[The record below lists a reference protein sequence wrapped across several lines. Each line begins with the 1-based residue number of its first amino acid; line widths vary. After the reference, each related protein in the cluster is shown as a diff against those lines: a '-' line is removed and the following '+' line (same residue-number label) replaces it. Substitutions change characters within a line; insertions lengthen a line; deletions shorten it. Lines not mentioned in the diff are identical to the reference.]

1 MATNYRQIYAIKKQ
15 NEEKIMRLCPE
26 ARQDN
31 GIYCFYRI
39 DENNFKF
46 CYIGQAARS
55 NLLSR
60 CADHLQGYQQ
70 HIDLS
75 IRKYGLYDEEK
86 NPYGYKLMVLCY
98 CLAEEC
104 DEMEQFYIRQYA
116 YDGWQLKNVEIGGK
130 SGKADLNER
139 KPAKGYR
146 EGVAQ
151 GYKNAQRDVSKWF
164 EKNLVYEINGKLTVN
179 KQKAYDRFSEFLG
192 KTEAE
197 TEDDEI

>member
-1 MATNYRQIYAIKKQ
+1 MAPNYRQIYAIKKQ
-15 NEEKIMRLCPE
+15 NEEKILKLCPE
-26 ARQDN
+26 AKQEN

-39 DENNFKF
+39 DENQFRF
-46 CYIGQAARS
+46 CYIGQASRG

-98 CLAEEC
+98 CSAEEC
-104 DEMEQFYIRQYA
+104 DEKEQFYIRQYA
-116 YDGWQLKNVEIGGK
+116 DDGWQLKNVEIGGK
-130 SGKADLNER
+130 SGKTDMNER

-164 EKNLVYEINGKLTVN
+164 EKNLVYEINGRPNVN

-192 KTEAE
+192 RVEVE
-197 TEDDEI
+197 EEEEI

>member
-1 MATNYRQIYAIKKQ
+1 MAPNYRQIYAIKKQ
-15 NEEKIMRLCPE
+15 NEEKVLRLCPE
-26 ARQDN
+26 AKQDN

-39 DENNFKF
+39 DENQFRF

-98 CLAEEC
+98 CSAEEC
-104 DEMEQFYIRQYA
+104 DEKEQFYIRQYA
-116 YDGWQLKNVEIGGK
+116 DDGWQLKNVEIGGK
-130 SGKADLNER
+130 SGK
-139 KPAKGYR
+139 
-146 EGVAQ
+146 
-151 GYKNAQRDVSKWF
+151 
-164 EKNLVYEINGKLTVN
+164 GK
-179 KQKAYDRFSEFLG
+179 F
-192 KTEAE
+192 
-197 TEDDEI
+197 